1 MTLVAVQENLIDK
14 IWQVNRPDYN
24 SYGAYPLGIEYTG
37 VTWERKIE
45 IVRENM
51 TEAKVD
57 ALVLTA
63 LDEIAWLFNI
73 RGYDLPYTP
82 VLRAYAIVTHG
93 SILLYTQKQKI
104 RRSLETHLR
113 MDACLHA
120 ECVR

>member
-1 MTLVAVQENLIDK
+1 MAVQDNLVDK

-24 SYGAYPLGIEYTG
+24 TYGAYPLGIEYTG
-37 VTWERKIE
+37 VTWERKVE
-45 IVRENM
+45 TLREDM
-51 TEAKVD
+51 KQAGVD

-73 RGYDLPYTP
+73 RGYDLPNTP

-93 SILLYTQKQKI
+93 SILLFTQKQKI
-104 RRSLETHLR
+104 RRLLETHLK

-120 ECVR
+120 DCVR

>member
-1 MTLVAVQENLIDK
+1 MKLVAVQENLVDK

-24 SYGAYPLGIEYTG
+24 SYAAYPLGIEYTG

-45 IVRENM
+45 LVREKM
-51 TEAKVD
+51 TMAEAD

-63 LDEIAWLFNI
+63 LDEIAWLLNI
-73 RGYDLPYTP
+73 RGYDLPNTP
-82 VLRAYAIVTHG
+82 VLRAYAIVSHG
-93 SILLYTQKQKI
+93 SILLFTPKQKI
-104 RRSLETHLR
+104 SRSLETHLK